1 MIRRFG
7 TGRLTSNKQTTEDIN
22 PMEGVANLA
31 DAMLVLAVG
40 IMLALIMNWNVDI
53 GTSETLVGKE
63 NAQELEQVEDLN
75 QDQVDDVASDDG
87 LQEMGKVYKDPKTGK
102 LYMIAPTE

>member
-7 TGRLTSNKQTTEDIN
+7 TGRLTSSKKTIEDIN
-22 PMEGVANLA
+22 PMDGIANLV

-53 GTSETLVGKE
+53 GVSEEYLKE

-75 QDQVDDVASDDG
+75 QDQTEDVTSDES

-102 LYMIAPTE
+102 LYMITPNK

>member
-7 TGRLTSNKQTTEDIN
+7 TGKLTDSKKTTEDVN
-22 PMEGVANLA
+22 PMDGIANLV

-53 GTSETLVGKE
+53 GTSEKLIGKE
-63 NAQELEQVEDLN
+63 NAQELEQVENLN
-75 QDQVDDVASDDG
+75 QDETEDVTSDDG

-102 LYMIAPTE
+102 LYMITPTK